1 MADFAHLHFGLPTA
15 PFKHGSIAKRWA
27 KRAPSTSCMTGGFM
41 TSPTQG
47 QSFSFPGTDHISVSW
62 DSSCLTAELLDIYL
76 YAFSTHNN
84 TDSTQTNADST
95 RIHLYTSVPNALST
109 YNAPVKPKWWN
120 ATAVPNTSVSLQ
132 LLILPK
138 GDPIFMNSLPA
149 GPVFAAT
156 YVPPTDGS
164 VPPEA
169 DWKIQDLDGGVSDFS
184 VDNNPDGSVKPVV
197 EPKKGLSAGSKAAA
211 ALVPLLVVIFAGIAY
226 YVWRKRKASR
236 DERKRF
242 SEMVDKRMSVISRDW
257 TSMSAKGG
265 MEGIRA
271 SLYGEKGMND
281 AMRNSVYGGEEMRN
295 SVIAGGQAGIGAT
308 SRFNAEVAV
317 NPALAEYQSHLR
329 PGLRSSTYSNG
340 ERKSRVSFAD
350 GTRPSMDRKS
360 RISFADTTRPSMD
373 RTSRYG
379 TGRASRAFH
388 TAFTVDVPSQQ
399 RGLGS
404 ASPVSHLTT
413 ASNAASNGHSKKS
426 LDFPNP
432 YSGDDYSEEGSASG
446 DASGS
451 MSPTQTQGPT
461 SLSVEDIRK
470 RIGGTN
476 VGSSASKEDDDSMVP
491 ALRLMRKGSKQTSP
505 TTASDEGSDELL
517 FSPSQFHFDS
527 NGNTNNIVTVPPPAH
542 GSSSNGIASPRSPGP
557 VGMMPS
563 MNSMA
568 ATPDSV
574 MSPDALLRAY
584 AERRA
589 TSSQAS
595 PSSTPVNGVRSGNN
609 TPAPLIISSPISAS
623 TPYNLSSPIT
633 PNYNASNN
641 MRTLYSPASTTN
653 RAGVGAAKTQMQSQ
667 PVGRE
672 SVYSVG
678 MNEEDAYGGHV

>member
-1 MADFAHLHFGLPTA
+1 
-15 PFKHGSIAKRWA
+15 
-27 KRAPSTSCMTGGFM
+27 M
-41 TSPTQG
+41 TSPNQG
-47 QSFSFPGTDHISVSW
+47 QSFSFPGTDHLTVSW

-95 RIHLYTSVPNALST
+95 RIHLYTSVPNALSS
-109 YNAPVKPKWWN
+109 YSAPVKPKWWN

-156 YVPPTDGS
+156 YVPPADGS

-169 DWKIQDLDGGVSDFS
+169 DWKIQDLDGGVSDFA

-211 ALVPLLVVIFAGIAY
+211 ALVPLLFVIFAGIGY

-271 SLYGEKGMND
+271 SLYGEKGMNE

-295 SVIAGGQAGIGAT
+295 SVIAGGQAGIGAS
-308 SRFNAEVAV
+308 SRFNAEAAA

-329 PGLRSSTYSNG
+329 PGVRASTYSNG
-340 ERKSRVSFAD
+340 DRKSRVSFAD
-350 GTRPSMDRKS
+350 GTRPSVDRKS

-432 YSGDDYSEEGSASG
+432 YSGDDYSEEGSA
-446 DASGS
+446 
-451 MSPTQTQGPT
+451 
-461 SLSVEDIRK
+461 
-470 RIGGTN
+470 
-476 VGSSASKEDDDSMVP
+476 
-491 ALRLMRKGSKQTSP
+491 
-505 TTASDEGSDELL
+505 
-517 FSPSQFHFDS
+517 
-527 NGNTNNIVTVPPPAH
+527 
-542 GSSSNGIASPRSPGP
+542 
-557 VGMMPS
+557 
-563 MNSMA
+563 
-568 ATPDSV
+568 
-574 MSPDALLRAY
+574 
-584 AERRA
+584 
-589 TSSQAS
+589 
-595 PSSTPVNGVRSGNN
+595 
-609 TPAPLIISSPISAS
+609 
-623 TPYNLSSPIT
+623 
-633 PNYNASNN
+633 
-641 MRTLYSPASTTN
+641 
-653 RAGVGAAKTQMQSQ
+653 
-667 PVGRE
+667 
-672 SVYSVG
+672 
-678 MNEEDAYGGHV
+678 